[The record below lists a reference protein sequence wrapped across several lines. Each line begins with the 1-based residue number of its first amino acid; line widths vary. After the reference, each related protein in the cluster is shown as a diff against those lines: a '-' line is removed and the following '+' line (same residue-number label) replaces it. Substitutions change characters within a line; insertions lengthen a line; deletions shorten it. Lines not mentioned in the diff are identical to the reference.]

1 MLTYNYRSYYLKTE
15 DSKLDPLPSFRD
27 LPFATC
33 VHKRTIPSLHEE
45 EDGGLTVILDLGGF
59 FLRKV
64 LPCLVL
70 SLDLPAFR
78 LMMVTSTPST
88 PSNSLQL
95 QWSDGLSI
103 THLCSFRN
111 VSEGAVVAI
120 VVFKFWILLPIFAF
134 CNCGSN

>member
-1 MLTYNYRSYYLKTE
+1 MLAYNYRSYYLKTE
-15 DSKLDPLPSFRD
+15 DSKMDPLPSFRD
-27 LPFATC
+27 LPFPTC

-88 PSNSLQL
+88 PSNSLNSSRVMVCPSHTCTLVFLQKCFGRSCCGYCFQVLDFASNFCILQL
-95 QWSDGLSI
+95 WL
-103 THLCSFRN
+103 
-111 VSEGAVVAI
+111 
-120 VVFKFWILLPIFAF
+120 
-134 CNCGSN
+134 